1 MVANPKRL
9 FWGFDAALPP
19 AQFSKNLRRSE
30 KSQTQKTA
38 FSNAYSISENALTV
52 GLYDSLCRRLPA

>member
-1 MVANPKRL
+1 MAANPERL
-9 FWGFDAALPP
+9 FLGFDAALPK

-38 FSNAYSISENALTV
+38 FRMATV
-52 GLYDSLCRRLPA
+52 FLKML